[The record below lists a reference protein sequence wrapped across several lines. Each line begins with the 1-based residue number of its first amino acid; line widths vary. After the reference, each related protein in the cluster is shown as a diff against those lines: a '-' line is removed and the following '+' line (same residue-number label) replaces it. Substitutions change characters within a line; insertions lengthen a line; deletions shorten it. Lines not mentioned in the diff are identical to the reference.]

1 MKEGRRRAI
10 LIETIDGEP
19 ATAHALAAHLSASGF
34 VATATGMYLR
44 GERAVEAEPPRPD
57 DDADEDDED

>member
-1 MKEGRRRAI
+1 MVGETGFEPVEPRRAN
-10 LIETIDGEP
+10 P